1 MEITFEKVRDVI
13 VETLNCD
20 EEQVTLEANLHDDL
34 GADSLDS
41 MEMIMALEE
50 AFGVSVEEDKLADL
64 VTVGDIMNYL
74 NACA

>member
-1 MEITFEKVRDVI
+1 MEITFEKVKEVI

-20 EEQVTLEANLHDDL
+20 EELVTLEANLHDDL

-64 VTVGDIMNYL
+64 KTVGDIMNYL
-74 NACA
+74 NA

>member
-1 MEITFEKVRDVI
+1 MEITFEKVKEVI

-20 EEQVTLEANLHDDL
+20 EALVTLEANLHDDL

-64 VTVGDIMNYL
+64 KTVGDIMNYL
-74 NACA
+74 NA